1 MIYRIDSAS
10 DRSPPLSLSRD
21 YRRRTFY
28 LKTDIDVP
36 DSRLRGLRPEAE
48 HQLQARL
55 PEISALI
62 SRLGIDG
69 IAQPLTTGTFHLIY
83 RTVPRAGP
91 SMILRTPLS
100 ELFESDRGLAIDGKV
115 RKWLKPAH
123 REYLVPET
131 IDVRYANDGA
141 PFDYAILAEAPGRVL
156 RDLGDQILDE
166 RPEYLTNIGRVLR
179 AIHGINAIG
188 AGLLDLEDSSDQPPN
203 GLHPAWLDYL
213 VLNLDKHIGFC
224 RGLGLIDDSMA
235 RKIESLFEAMT
246 PALEGRPSRLLH
258 GDPGIHNV
266 CVDVENRAITCVLD
280 WEDAMAGD
288 PLFDVAMFSTFQP
301 PRRMQSFFEGYG
313 MLEPTDVERRLL
325 ALYFLRIALAKS
337 VHRAR
342 FGIADR
348 PDRTPAHERIF
359 RGVTDLERLI

>member
-1 MIYRIDSAS
+1 VISTIDSRS

-21 YRRRTFY
+21 YRRRIFY
-28 LKTDIDVP
+28 LKTDLDVP
-36 DSRLRGLRPEAE
+36 DARLRSLRPEVE
-48 HQLQARL
+48 HQLQTRL
-55 PEISALI
+55 PEIFALL

-69 IAQPLTTGTFHLIY
+69 IAQPMTTGTFRLIY
-83 RTVPRAGP
+83 RIMPREGP
-91 SMILRTPLS
+91 SVILRTPVS
-100 ELFESDRGLAIDGKV
+100 GLFERDRGLAIDGRV

-123 REYLVPET
+123 REYLVPDT
-131 IDVRYANDGA
+131 IDVRFANDGA
-141 PFDYAILAEAPGRVL
+141 PFDYAIQAEAPGRVL

-166 RPEYLTNIGRVLR
+166 RPEILTNIGRVLR

-188 AGLLDLEDSSDQPPN
+188 AGLLDLEDSSDEAPN

-213 VLNLDKHIGFC
+213 VLNLDKHISFC
-224 RGLGLIDDSMA
+224 RGLGLIDDRMA
-235 RKIESLFEAMT
+235 RKIESLFETMT

-258 GDPGIHNV
+258 GDPGIHNI
-266 CVDVENRAITCVLD
+266 CVDEENEITTCVLD

-288 PLFDVAMFSTFQP
+288 PLFDVAMFSTFHP
-301 PRRMQSFFEGYG
+301 SRRMQSFFEGYG
-313 MLEPTDVERRLL
+313 MMEPTDVEQRLL

-348 PDRTPAHERIF
+348 PDRAPAHERIF
-359 RGVTDLERLI
+359 RGVADLERLI

>member
-1 MIYRIDSAS
+1 VIPAIDSPS
-10 DRSPPLSLSRD
+10 DCSPPLSLSRD

-28 LKTDIDVP
+28 LKTDLEVSDT
-36 DSRLRGLRPEAE
+36 RLRGLRPEAE
-48 HQLQARL
+48 HQLQTRL
-55 PEISALI
+55 PDISALI

-69 IAQPLTTGTFHLIY
+69 IVQPLTTGTFHLIY
-83 RTVPRAGP
+83 RVMPREGP
-91 SMILRTPLS
+91 SVILRTPLS
-100 ELFESDRGLAIDGKV
+100 DLFERDRGLAIDGKV

-123 REYLVPET
+123 RAYLVPET
-131 IDVRYANDGA
+131 IDVRFANDGA
-141 PFDYAILAEAPGRVL
+141 PFDYAILAEARGRVL

-166 RPEYLTNIGRVLR
+166 RPEYLNNIGRVLR

-188 AGLLDLEDSSDQPPN
+188 AGLLDLEDPLDETPN

-213 VLNLDKHIGFC
+213 VLNLDRHISFC
-224 RGLGLIDDSMA
+224 RKLGLIDDRIA
-235 RKIESLFEAMT
+235 RKIGSLFETMT

-266 CVDVENRAITCVLD
+266 CVDAENRAITCVLD

-301 PRRMQSFFEGYG
+301 PRRMQAFLEGYG
-313 MLEPTDVERRLL
+313 MLEPTDLERRLL

-348 PDRTPAHERIF
+348 PNRTPAHERIF